1 MHQASIQYNSLIYLI
16 FSTNPY
22 MSWRILF
29 ATLLLG
35 IAASVWGGFQ
45 LGNWL
50 IEHGPLKSD
59 VFDAYKDLYTV
70 PTLDADGKPYV
81 PSPPQP
87 LVSGR
92 LAVPEDI
99 EALNWEIDQDTNLL
113 AERPPIALA
122 TANQGFTTGNI
133 NRRAVSPSGLQ
144 GIAQINNSGSQRG
157 LSNNPNTNVLQ
168 PIDMDAPPP
177 PPSQEVQVN
186 NLPVQKNPNW
196 QADFQRELAM
206 CDSKSFLQTPSCK
219 WDARNK
225 YCGPNNA
232 WGKVPNCPSKAF

>member
-1 MHQASIQYNSLIYLI
+1 MVTSRVAAVGFCHMHQASIQYNSLIYLI

-168 PIDMDAPPP
+168 PIGMGVPPH
-177 PPSQEVQVN
+177 
-186 NLPVQKNPNW
+186 
-196 QADFQRELAM
+196 ADFQRELAM